1 MIYQQLIDR
10 AAKWM
15 FGNSVID
22 SFIAEKS
29 RLGLRDIR
37 KISLRS
43 RMLNKEFN
51 AGKMCLENRYGDC
64 LKSSSLV
71 TLPVALISQIQ
82 RSGGSLLSQL
92 FDGHPQIH
100 AHPYELKIGYPKKN
114 SWPKIDLN
122 DRPEQWFEVL
132 FEDNVIKDCKEG
144 YKKSTNYDRTFPFTF
159 LPGLQKQIFLQYI
172 DSCPTVRLRDV
183 FDAYMTSYFS
193 AWTNNTNKK
202 GDKKYVTAFTPRLT
216 MSAHSTGTFFQIYPD
231 GRLISIA
238 RDPKNWFPS
247 ALRHNTK
254 KKKYE
259 DIATALE
266 QWKRSANAMVRNKRK
281 YGDRACILRF
291 EDLIND
297 TESVVRYLATFLGID
312 FDDTLLTPTFNRSPI
327 KANTSFQL
335 EEHGIMA
342 STLSRFTTL
351 GKEELQII
359 NKLTSESYHAVL
371 KEAVE
376 F

>member
-10 AAKWM
+10 AAKWIL
-15 FGNSVID
+15 GNSIID
-22 SFIAEKS
+22 SFIAGKS

-51 AGKMCLENRYGDC
+51 AGELCLENLYDDY
-64 LKSSSLV
+64 LKNSSPV
-71 TLPVALISQIQ
+71 TFPVALISQIQ
-82 RSGGSLLSQL
+82 RSGGSLLSRL

-100 AHPYELKIGYPKKN
+100 AHPYELKIGYPKKTM
-114 SWPKIDLN
+114 WPMIDLR

-144 YKKSTNYDRTFPFTF
+144 YKKSANHDKTFPFTF

-172 DSCPTVRLRDV
+172 KSCPSVTLRDV

-193 AWTNNTNKK
+193 AWTNNINKN
-202 GDKKYVTAFTPRLT
+202 GDKKYITAFTPRLT
-216 MSAHSTGTFFQIYPD
+216 MSAHGTGTFFEIYPD
-231 GRLISIA
+231 GRLISIV

-254 KKKYE
+254 KRKYD
-259 DIATALE
+259 DIATALG
-266 QWKRSANAMVRNKRK
+266 QWKRSANAMVRNKRR
-281 YGDRACILRF
+281 YGSRVCILKF

-297 TESVVRYLATFLGID
+297 TESVMRHLATFLGID
-312 FDDTLLTPTFNRSPI
+312 FDDILLTPTFNRSPI
-327 KANTSFQL
+327 KANTSFRL
-335 EEHGIMA
+335 EKHGIMA
-342 STLSRFTTL
+342 SALSRYTTL
-351 GKEELQII
+351 GREELQII
-359 NKLTSESYHAVL
+359 DTLTSESYQAVL
-371 KEAVE
+371 KEVVE